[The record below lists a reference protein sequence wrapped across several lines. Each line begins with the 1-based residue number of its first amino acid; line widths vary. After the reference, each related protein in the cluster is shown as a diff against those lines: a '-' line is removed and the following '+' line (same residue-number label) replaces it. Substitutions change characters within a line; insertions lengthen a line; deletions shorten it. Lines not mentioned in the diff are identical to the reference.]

1 MAVALSN
8 VTELNLNQSEPEI
21 EFQSSCALG
30 EDSNYHQGPAY
41 ILSFVLVSVV
51 GVFFNWLVLVGV
63 KGNSRSVHQCNFF
76 SIPLSQK
83 AVRVQSSW

>member
-8 VTELNLNQSEPEI
+8 VTELNSNQSEPEI

-63 KGNSRSVHQCNFF
+63 KGNSRSVH
-76 SIPLSQK
+76 
-83 AVRVQSSW
+83 

>member
-1 MAVALSN
+1 MAVGLSN
-8 VTELNLNQSEPEI
+8 VTDNLNQSEPEI
-21 EFQSSCALG
+21 EFQSSCAQG

-63 KGNSRSVHQCNFF
+63 KGNSRSDH
-76 SIPLSQK
+76 
-83 AVRVQSSW
+83 